1 MGVLFSLNLEC
12 MRWILNQTTGVL
24 VIMRRIATEY
34 TAVATVTPIDTK
46 GKSDCGHVVGV
57 VSCLIFDRQ
66 QGGTAGSGG
75 ISLGQKER
83 KKTVGVR
90 AWARLMCSLG
100 LNARIQEGRHTRT

>member
-12 MRWILNQTTGVL
+12 MSRILNQTTGVL

-66 QGGTAGSGG
+66 RGGRQGRVA
-75 ISLGQKER
+75 LALVR
-83 KKTVGVR
+83 KKEKKPLACV
-90 AWARLMCSLG
+90 LG
-100 LNARIQEGRHTRT
+100 LA